1 MQGNNQLSN
10 LLRHVA
16 KVKLIWQKWNLRSFI
31 LFSIVVQ
38 IFLVF
43 AAPLRKKTASKTII
57 TIIWAAYLIA
67 DWAASFA
74 VGLIFDSE
82 EKYTAS
88 GAINNTVSFL
98 VTKNHG
104 IISTLSSKIRDDT
117 GLLLVMWTPFLLLL
131 VGGQDRITSY
141 AVEDNELWLRHLIWL
156 LLQIVTTCFV
166 FYQSFHLNNLWVPT
180 ICLLLAGTI
189 KYVER
194 VAALYLASS
203 DSLGISVLREP
214 DPGPNYERLM
224 SAYTHYKGNNLPIK
238 IEYVNDVESET
249 AGEKSSDTVGRLES
263 YDLVQRAHHFAYI
276 YKGLIVNLM
285 FSSREHTESREF
297 FTKRSAE
304 QTLKILEIQLNY
316 FYDLLHTKVLVATSP
331 MGIATRI
338 VSTGLVV
345 ASFALFLII
354 EEKGTFE
361 QTFDVFVTYALFFG
375 VLGLD
380 MVTLLFWFYSD
391 WTVAYLKNFDKKS
404 LRFKIINNL
413 LSPKKVSLLSK
424 IINNKKL
431 KQEEQSKKDSLLIK
445 IINKLKLPFLKKQR
459 QKQPLRIKK
468 VISRRWSENL
478 SQFNFL
484 NYCHKE
490 EPPRRSKT
498 IGEIFRDFKDVGI
511 FGRLQ
516 YLLDFIYDF
525 IYFIIY
531 YLFYLPRDVRNFIE
545 QKKTDFIIRMK
556 YVTSHHFD
564 PHLWEFIFH
573 ELLEK
578 SYFADDS
585 EEAKR
590 ISSARGEWI
599 LENDDFDYSLI
610 SSKLMPYVKN
620 VAYDESLQLW
630 HIATELCY
638 NNTDQHSHQ
647 PSGHQPSVHPL
658 DCEYC
663 GANCSKKCRMVVEFW
678 KKDDLHSRMPSGY
691 EQCDARE
698 FSKRLSDYM
707 FYLLYQQQGMV
718 SEVSGISKLRF
729 KDTSSEAS
737 RFFSEYKGN
746 DLVGG
751 CKNMLKVNTSVKPVH
766 VKGDRSKS
774 VLFDACM
781 LAKEIEKLSP
791 EIKWKL
797 TSKVWVELLSYAA
810 SRSRAKGHIQQLSKG
825 GELYYFCLAF
835 DGTVRLERACFG

>member
-1 MQGNNQLSN
+1 MFQSVKWIFVIGNNQLSN

-468 VISRRWSENL
+468 
-478 SQFNFL
+478 
-484 NYCHKE
+484 
-490 EPPRRSKT
+490 
-498 IGEIFRDFKDVGI
+498 
-511 FGRLQ
+511 
-516 YLLDFIYDF
+516 
-525 IYFIIY
+525 
-531 YLFYLPRDVRNFIE
+531 
-545 QKKTDFIIRMK
+545 
-556 YVTSHHFD
+556 
-564 PHLWEFIFH
+564 
-573 ELLEK
+573 LLEK